1 MSCKSCKNKQGS
13 TKIVD
18 ELKNNGSNEETPK
31 DFGFLIFNV
40 TIRIILFAITL
51 VTVPIIMLLVIYLLF
66 KTIVLNRGS
75 INLMPSLLA
84 LSKKM
89 GIGRKDSKEEN
100 FDDSE
105 DSNTTSEDYEIV
117 EKVDKIVL

>member
-1 MSCKSCKNKQGS
+1 MGCKSCKDKQGS
-13 TKIVD
+13 SKILD
-18 ELKNNGSNEETPK
+18 GLKNNSINEEKPK
-31 DFGFLIFNV
+31 DIGFLIFNV
-40 TIRIILFAITL
+40 TIRVILFVITL

-75 INLMPSLLA
+75 VNLMPPLLA
-84 LSKKM
+84 LAKKM
-89 GIGRKDSKEEN
+89 GIGRKQSKEEN

-105 DSNTTSEDYEIV
+105 DLNGTSEDYEIV